1 MKNIK
6 RQLVNYR
13 NAMVMHMWNVKNKLQ
28 DTSGEGYVDTA
39 IKILIAVVLGALL
52 LAGLYALF
60 NDTVLPTLVR
70 RVQEMFDY
78 SGCYGN
84 QDIAASGSTGSAF
97 FLAAYCGFCL
107 GSSVP
112 DYSGPIPGRD
122 CPAFLSE
129 LCTQT
134 AVWSFRGSAIPHSCI
149 ILQEGR
155 WNWRR

>member
-60 NDTVLPTLVR
+60 GDVVMPTLTQR
-70 RVQEMFDY
+70 IQDMFNY
-78 SGCYGN
+78 AG
-84 QDIAASGSTGSAF
+84 
-97 FLAAYCGFCL
+97 
-107 GSSVP
+107 
-112 DYSGPIPGRD
+112 
-122 CPAFLSE
+122 
-129 LCTQT
+129 
-134 AVWSFRGSAIPHSCI
+134 
-149 ILQEGR
+149 
-155 WNWRR
+155 

>member
-13 NAMVMHMWNVKNKLQ
+13 NATVMHMWNVINKLQ

-78 SGCYGN
+78 SG
-84 QDIAASGSTGSAF
+84 
-97 FLAAYCGFCL
+97 
-107 GSSVP
+107 
-112 DYSGPIPGRD
+112 
-122 CPAFLSE
+122 
-129 LCTQT
+129 
-134 AVWSFRGSAIPHSCI
+134 
-149 ILQEGR
+149 
-155 WNWRR
+155 